1 MSSVRI
7 KPITTR
13 EIAELIA
20 LGEAAG
26 LSPWSAQNYVDEL
39 KAPNS
44 ILLRLESE
52 NNSSIGFIVGRLVPA
67 VDNDTDIDAEIC
79 NIAVEPSARKRG
91 FGDNLLEEFVAKC
104 VQNNVRHIW
113 LEVRES
119 NTSAIDF
126 YRNRGFSAISKRR
139 SFYRDPVEDAILMR
153 KTLSTKFS
161 LA

>member
-1 MSSVRI
+1 MSSLRI
-7 KPITTR
+7 KPISTR
-13 EIAELIA
+13 KIAELIA

-26 LSPWSAQNYVDEL
+26 LSPWTAQNYVDEL
-39 KAPNS
+39 KNPNS

-67 VDNDTDIDAEIC
+67 VDNDTDIDAEIY
-79 NIAVEPSARKRG
+79 NIAVDPSARKRG
-91 FGDNLLEEFVAKC
+91 FGDRLLVEFVSKC
-104 VQNNVRHIW
+104 LQSKVRHIW

-126 YRNRGFSAISKRR
+126 YRNRGFSSISKRR

-153 KTLSTKFS
+153 KTLMAKIS
-161 LA
+161 LD

>member
-1 MSSVRI
+1 MSSLRI
-7 KPITTR
+7 KPISTR

-26 LSPWSAQNYVDEL
+26 LSPWTAQNYVDEL
-39 KAPNS
+39 KNPNS

-52 NNSSIGFIVGRLVPA
+52 SNSSIGFIVGRLVPA
-67 VDNDTDIDAEIC
+67 VDNDTDIDAEIY
-79 NIAVEPSARKRG
+79 NIAVDPSARKRG
-91 FGDNLLEEFVAKC
+91 LGDRLLVEFVSKC
-104 VQNNVRHIW
+104 MQSNVRHIW

-126 YRNRGFSAISKRR
+126 YRNRGFSSISKRR

-153 KTLSTKFS
+153 KTLRAKIS
-161 LA
+161 LD

>member
-1 MSSVRI
+1 MSGIRI

-26 LSPWSAQNYVDEL
+26 LSPWTAQNYVDEL
-39 KAPNS
+39 KNPNS

-52 NNSSIGFIVGRLVPA
+52 TNSSIGFIVGRLVPA
-67 VDNDTDIDAEIC
+67 VDNDTDIDAEIY

-119 NTSAIDF
+119 NMSAIDF

-153 KTLSTKFS
+153 KTLSTKIS